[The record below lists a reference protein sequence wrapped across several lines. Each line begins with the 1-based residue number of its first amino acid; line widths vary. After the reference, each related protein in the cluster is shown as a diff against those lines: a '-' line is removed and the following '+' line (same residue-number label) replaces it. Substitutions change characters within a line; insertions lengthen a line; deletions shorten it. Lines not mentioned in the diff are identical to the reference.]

1 MTKPLKIADGLVQVL
16 LTLYFVIISFVL
28 NDPGEMMYWY
38 YILGGWQILSY
49 IVHEFN
55 VASWRNKKERNNY
68 GICLRWILIT
78 GLLLYLLVQLEVPLI
93 IFYLFAMLFVGPVM
107 AVWYFLIGYREYVQI
122 LHREFI
128 HLK

>member
-16 LTLYFVIISFVL
+16 LTLYFVIISFVR

-55 VASWRNKKERNNY
+55 GASWRNKKERNNY

>member
-38 YILGGWQILSY
+38 YILVGWQILSY